1 MLDKLFQLRRALDVL
16 NLIVSW
22 IAAFGILFACLS
34 ITWAVI
40 GRGLFGMNT
49 IWELEASVYILIYA
63 AFLGLSYSD
72 RCGSQIAIDMIRERF
87 TGRARLVYR
96 SVLDLVALV
105 LFSLVFWSSLGMFH
119 NAWVT
124 GWTSMSLW
132 GPPLWIPYLAIPIG
146 TAIIIPN
153 LIVDI
158 LIRLHGH
165 AAPADNMTGEH

>member
-1 MLDKLFQLRRALDVL
+1 MLDKLLQLRRALDVL
-16 NLIVSW
+16 NLIASW
-22 IAAFGILFACLS
+22 IAAMGILFACLS

-40 GRGLFGMNT
+40 GRGMFGMNT

-63 AFLGLSYSD
+63 AFLGLAYSD
-72 RCGSQIAIDMIRERF
+72 RSGSQIAIDMIRERV
-87 TGRARLVYR
+87 TGKAKLVYR
-96 SVLDLVALV
+96 SLLDLVALA
-105 LFSLVFWSSLGMFH
+105 LFSLMFWSSLEMFH

-146 TAIIIPN
+146 TAIMIPN

-165 AAPADNMTGEH
+165 SPPADDMTGEH